1 MSQIYKVFFKNIS
14 FEIKP
19 FSRIDSKLSCI
30 IFFHSFNEFIF
41 SIHEVLIKNE
51 SCQKR
56 LILKSNNIQN
66 DWELLMNNL
75 RKFELII
82 AAGGI
87 VENNSKERLF
97 IFRNGT
103 WDFPKGKVEKNERLE
118 VAAEREVSEECGL
131 SEMRLDSFISTTHH
145 MYHENGVVKLKETHW
160 FLFYSNQLKNL
171 KPQLE
176 EGITDLK
183 WISSS
188 DLESVLLNSFFSIK
202 ELIKTHLLN

>member
-19 FSRIDSKLSCI
+19 FSKIDSKLSCI
-30 IFFHSFNEFIF
+30 IFFHSFNEFIS

-75 RKFELII
+75 RNFEFII

-87 VENNSKERLF
+87 VENNSKEWLF
-97 IFRNGT
+97 IFRNGV
-103 WDFPKGKVEKNERLE
+103 WDLPKGKVEKNERLE

-131 SEMRLDSFISTTHH
+131 SEMRLNSFISTTHH
-145 MYHENGVVKLKETHW
+145 MYHENGVIKLKETHW

-176 EGITDLK
+176 EGITNLK
-183 WISSS
+183 WVSSN
-188 DLESVLLNSFFSIK
+188 DLEAILANSFFSIK
-202 ELIKTHLLN
+202 ELVKTHLLN